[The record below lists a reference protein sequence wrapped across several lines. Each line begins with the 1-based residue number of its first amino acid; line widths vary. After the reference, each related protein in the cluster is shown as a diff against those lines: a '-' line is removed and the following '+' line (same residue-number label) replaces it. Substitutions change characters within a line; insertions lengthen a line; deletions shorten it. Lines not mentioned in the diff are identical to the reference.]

1 MKTTRAGLLL
11 ASIAGAVALSGCGGG
26 TEGTG
31 GVPPP
36 APASYSIGVMTVG
49 SVVVNGVR
57 YDDTNATVIIDDAIA
72 VRSQLRDGMVVK
84 VRGRINDDGVTGTA
98 ERVEVEN
105 ELRGTVTA
113 TNTSA
118 NPPTFTVNG
127 ILVQTDDATVF
138 ANGVTIGALL
148 NAKVEVH
155 GLRDAAGVLRATRV
169 EVQNGTGLPDEFKGA
184 ITTPFNGTTFGIG
197 AVAVTVSAQ
206 ATFTPAGCSAA
217 GLTVGRVVEVHGNFT
232 GANQFNATQIDCE
245 DLEDE
250 SNGVKPPAG
259 ARTEFEGFI
268 TAFSADVNLTTGS
281 FTLGSVTVTFDAAT
295 QVRNG
300 SREDLGNGVRVE
312 VDGTLNGATLMAREI
327 SFKSDRIILQGQAS
341 GVTATQFVVLG
352 QTIVR
357 NDLTQ
362 VSVSGGIANGTRV
375 QVRARFTSAGA
386 LVAEEVRDPSG
397 GNANREIVQARVTA
411 KTATTITLLGNTYTL
426 LEGAN
431 RYERPDGTFFPSRAD
446 FLAAITASPAGGTL
460 VKVRGTP
467 LSTGVEEG
475 EIEL

>member
-1 MKTTRAGLLL
+1 
-11 ASIAGAVALSGCGGG
+11 
-26 TEGTG
+26 
-31 GVPPP
+31 
-36 APASYSIGVMTVG
+36 
-49 SVVVNGVR
+49 
-57 YDDTNATVIIDDAIA
+57 
-72 VRSQLRDGMVVK
+72 
-84 VRGRINDDGVTGTA
+84 
-98 ERVEVEN
+98 
-105 ELRGTVTA
+105 
-113 TNTSA
+113 
-118 NPPTFTVNG
+118 
-127 ILVQTDDATVF
+127 
-138 ANGVTIGALL
+138 
-148 NAKVEVH
+148 
-155 GLRDAAGVLRATRV
+155 
-169 EVQNGTGLPDEFKGA
+169 
-184 ITTPFNGTTFGIG
+184 
-197 AVAVTVSAQ
+197 
-206 ATFTPAGCSAA
+206 
-217 GLTVGRVVEVHGNFT
+217 
-232 GANQFNATQIDCE
+232 
-245 DLEDE
+245 
-250 SNGVKPPAG
+250 
-259 ARTEFEGFI
+259 
-268 TAFSADVNLTTGS
+268 VNLTTGS
-281 FTLGSVTVTFDAAT
+281 FTLGGITVTFDAAT